1 MHRIYAD
8 HNATTP
14 LHPQVLEAMLP
25 YLREHYGNAS
35 SVHVFGREA
44 RAAIDDARVRIA
56 NLLGCQES
64 EIVFTGSGTEADN
77 TAIFGVARARRAKG
91 RHIICSSIEHHAVL
105 HAYQYLEKRGECE
118 VTFLPVNRD
127 CLVDP
132 DDLRKAIRNDTVL
145 VSVMSAN
152 NETGTIQPIKEL
164 AIICRER
171 GVPFHTDA
179 VQSFGKVPV
188 NVEDWGVDL
197 LSIAAHKFYGP
208 KGVGVLFIR
217 HGTKIDPLLVG
228 GSHENER
235 RAGTENVA
243 AIVGMARAAEFV
255 LGVPASAATTP
266 TPSPSAGG
274 ERVSDS
280 PPAGEE
286 RVLDSPPGRGQWWV
300 SVEQRASD
308 SPLGRGQGWVS
319 TEQARLYQL
328 TEHLATG
335 ITHTIGGVHRNG
347 HPKLRIGNT
356 VNFSFEGCEEEGL
369 LLGLDLEGVAVSSGS
384 ACAVGSLEPSH
395 VLKAMGLPHELA
407 RAAVRF
413 SLGIGNT
420 TGDVD
425 YIHDAVARVVERL
438 RQFAP
443 A

>member
-1 MHRIYAD
+1 MDRIYAD

-64 EIVFTGSGTEADN
+64 EIVFTGGGTEADN
-77 TAIFGVARARRAKG
+77 AAIFGVARARRAKG

-132 DDLRKAIRNDTVL
+132 DDLHKTIRNDTVL

-164 AIICRER
+164 ATICRER

-179 VQSFGKVPV
+179 VQSVGKVPV

-217 HGTKIDPLLVG
+217 HGTKINPLLVG

-243 AIVGMARAAEFV
+243 AIAGMAKAAE
-255 LGVPASAATTP
+255 LATATM
-266 TPSPSAGG
+266 A
-274 ERVSDS
+274 D
-280 PPAGEE
+280 
-286 RVLDSPPGRGQWWV
+286 
-300 SVEQRASD
+300 EQI
-308 SPLGRGQGWVS
+308 
-319 TEQARLYQL
+319 RLLEL
-328 TEHLATG
+328 TEKLAEG
-335 ITHTIGGVHRNG
+335 VMKRIGGVHRNG
-347 HPKLRIGNT
+347 HPKLRICNT

-413 SLGIGNT
+413 SFGVSNT
-420 TGDVD
+420 AGDVD
-425 YIHDAVARVVERL
+425 YILDAVARVVERL